1 MTYVITEC
9 CVAAFIDYAQLL
21 LLGAIAGLTIFLGLP
36 MALLRN
42 VSRMKKGFLNALAMG
57 ILVFLITDV
66 LSAAWQPTKLA
77 AVAGYTG
84 KGPVIDAAIDLL
96 ALFGGLGLGLL
107 GLALYEQRYLRRI
120 ISTKKR
126 LATAEDNNNQGKPN
140 PIGPQDKTQQ
150 QHGAEIF
157 TSPRHLATMI
167 AVGIGLHNFSE
178 GLAIGQSY
186 ASGAVALAVV
196 LIVGFGAHNATE
208 GFGIAGPLTGIP
220 EKTHISCLAKM
231 GIIGGSPTFIGTLV
245 GNVWVSQ
252 LTYIMFLSLA
262 GGALIYVTLLMY
274 NTARRES
281 RNDLLMVGLFI
292 GILAGFL
299 THLSVTLGGA

>member
-1 MTYVITEC
+1 M
-9 CVAAFIDYAQLL
+9 IDYAQLL
-21 LLGAIAGLTIFLGLP
+21 LLGSIAGLTIFLGLP

-57 ILVFLITDV
+57 ILIFLITDV

-84 KGPVIDAAIDLL
+84 KGPVTDAVIDLL

-120 ISTKKR
+120 ISTRKK
-126 LATAEDNNNQGKPN
+126 LAAREENNDQGKPN
-140 PIGPQDKTQQ
+140 PVGPQDKTQQ

-220 EKTHISCLAKM
+220 EKTQISFLAKM

-245 GNVWVSQ
+245 GSVWVSQ

-292 GILAGFL
+292 GLLAGFITDL
-299 THLSVTLGGA
+299 IVTLGGA

>member
-1 MTYVITEC
+1 L
-9 CVAAFIDYAQLL
+9 IDYAQLL

-36 MALLRN
+36 MALLQN

-57 ILVFLITDV
+57 ILIFLITDV
-66 LSAAWQPTKLA
+66 LSAAWQPTKVA
-77 AVAGYTG
+77 AVSGYTG
-84 KGPVIDAAIDLL
+84 KGPVTDAAIDLF

-120 ISTKKR
+120 ISAKKK
-126 LATAEDNNNQGKPN
+126 LGVGEENNGDRGVKSN
-140 PIGPQDKTQQ
+140 PTSVRDKTTQ
-150 QHGAEIF
+150 QHGSELF
-157 TSPRHLATMI
+157 SSPHHLATMI

-186 ASGAVALAVV
+186 ASGMVALAVV

-208 GFGIAGPLTGIP
+208 GFGIAGPLTGIS
-220 EKTHISCLAKM
+220 EKPQISFLVKM

-245 GNVWVSQ
+245 GSIWVSQ

-281 RNDLLMVGLFI
+281 RNDLIMVGLFI
-292 GILAGFL
+292 GLLAGFL
-299 THLSVTLGGA
+299 TDLIVSLGGA

>member
-1 MTYVITEC
+1 
-9 CVAAFIDYAQLL
+9 
-21 LLGAIAGLTIFLGLP
+21 

-57 ILVFLITDV
+57 ILLFLITDV

-77 AVAGYTG
+77 AIAGYSG
-84 KGPVIDAAIDLL
+84 KGPAADAAIDLL

-120 ISTKKR
+120 ISKR
-126 LATAEDNNNQGKPN
+126 LVAADEKDDNGGKGN
-140 PIGPQDKTQQ
+140 RVGLHEGRQQ
-150 QHGAEIF
+150 QQGAELF
-157 TSPRHLATMI
+157 GSPHHLATMI

-208 GFGIAGPLTGIP
+208 GFGIAGPLTGIS
-220 EKTHISCLAKM
+220 EKPQISFLVKM

-245 GNVWVSQ
+245 GSVWVSQ

-262 GGALIYVTLLMY
+262 GGALVYVTLLMY

-281 RNDLLMVGLFI
+281 RNDLIMVGIFI
-292 GILAGFL
+292 GLLAGFL
-299 THLSVTLGGA
+299 TDLIVSIGGA

>member
-1 MTYVITEC
+1 L
-9 CVAAFIDYAQLL
+9 IDYAQLL
-21 LLGAIAGLTIFLGLP
+21 LLGSIAGLTIFLGLP

-57 ILVFLITDV
+57 ILIFLITDV

-77 AVAGYTG
+77 AVAGYMG
-84 KGPVIDAAIDLL
+84 KGPAADATIDLL

-120 ISTKKR
+120 ISTKKK
-126 LATAEDNNNQGKPN
+126 AAAAEENNGNLGVKASPVR
-140 PIGPQDKTQQ
+140 PQDRTLQ
-150 QHGAEIF
+150 QHGAELF
-157 TSPRHLATMI
+157 SNPRHLATMI

-208 GFGIAGPLTGIP
+208 GFGIAGPLTGIS
-220 EKTHISCLAKM
+220 EKPQISFLVKM

-245 GNVWVSQ
+245 GSVWVSQ

-281 RNDLLMVGLFI
+281 RNDLIMVGLFI
-292 GILAGFL
+292 GLIAGFL
-299 THLSVTLGGA
+299 TDLIVSLGGV

>member
-1 MTYVITEC
+1 M
-9 CVAAFIDYAQLL
+9 IDYVQLL

-36 MALLRN
+36 MALMPN

-57 ILVFLITDV
+57 ILLFLIIDV

-84 KGPVIDAAIDLL
+84 KGPATDGVIDLL

-120 ISTKKR
+120 ISTKKK
-126 LATAEDNNNQGKPN
+126 LAAADENNDNRGGKSN
-140 PIGPQDKTQQ
+140 PVVSRDKIPQ
-150 QHGAEIF
+150 QHGSELF
-157 TSPRHLATMI
+157 GDPRHLATMI

-178 GLAIGQSY
+178 GLAIGQSF

-208 GFGIAGPLTGIP
+208 GFGIAGPLTGIT
-220 EKTHISCLAKM
+220 EKTQISFLVKM

-245 GNVWVSQ
+245 GSIWVSQ

-299 THLSVTLGGA
+299 TDLIVTLGGA

>member
-1 MTYVITEC
+1 M
-9 CVAAFIDYAQLL
+9 IDYAQLL
-21 LLGAIAGLTIFLGLP
+21 LLGAVAGLTIFLGVP
-36 MALLRN
+36 MALLPN

-66 LSAAWQPTKLA
+66 LSHAWDPTKIA
-77 AVAGYTG
+77 AVAGFTG
-84 KGPVIDAAIDLL
+84 NGPVADAAIDLL

-120 ISTKKR
+120 ISTNKK
-126 LATAEDNNNQGKPN
+126 LANSEENTGLGASKASAKPDSA
-140 PIGPQDKTQQ
+140 PQ
-150 QHGAEIF
+150 QHGSELF
-157 TSPRHLATMI
+157 SSPHHLATMI

-178 GLAIGQSY
+178 GLAIGQSFV
-186 ASGAVALAVV
+186 SGAVALAVV

-208 GFGIAGPLTGIP
+208 GFGIAGPLTGIAKKP
-220 EKTHISCLAKM
+220 EVSFLVKM
-231 GIIGGSPTFIGTLV
+231 GIIGGGPTFIGTIV
-245 GNVWVSQ
+245 GSLWVSQ
-252 LTYIMFLSLA
+252 LTYILFLSLA

-292 GILAGFL
+292 GLLAGFL
-299 THLSVTLGGA
+299 TDLIVTLGGA

>member
-1 MTYVITEC
+1 
-9 CVAAFIDYAQLL
+9 
-21 LLGAIAGLTIFLGLP
+21 
-36 MALLRN
+36 MALLPN

-57 ILVFLITDV
+57 ILIFLITDV
-66 LSAAWQPTKLA
+66 LSAAWQPTKFA

-84 KGPVIDAAIDLL
+84 KGPIANAVIDLL

-120 ISTKKR
+120 ISTRKKLGAR
-126 LATAEDNNNQGKPN
+126 EGNNDNHQVRSN
-140 PIGPQDKTQQ
+140 PVGSPDKVEQ
-150 QHGAEIF
+150 QHGAELF
-157 TSPRHLATMI
+157 TSPHHLATMI

-178 GLAIGQSY
+178 GLAIGQSF

-208 GFGIAGPLTGIP
+208 GFGIAGPLSGIP
-220 EKTHISCLAKM
+220 EKTQISLLVKM

-245 GNVWVSQ
+245 GSIWVSQ

-281 RNDLLMVGLFI
+281 RNDLLMVGLVI
-292 GILAGFL
+292 GLLAGFL
-299 THLSVTLGGA
+299 TDLIVALGGA

>member
-1 MTYVITEC
+1 M
-9 CVAAFIDYAQLL
+9 IDYAQLL

-77 AVAGYTG
+77 AVTGYTG
-84 KGPVIDAAIDLL
+84 KGPVLDAAIDLL

-126 LATAEDNNNQGKPN
+126 LATAEDNNNERGKSN
-140 PIGPQDKTQQ
+140 PAIPRDRMPQ
-150 QHGAEIF
+150 QHGVELF
-157 TSPRHLATMI
+157 GNPQHLATMI

-208 GFGIAGPLTGIP
+208 GFGIAGPLTGIS
-220 EKTHISCLAKM
+220 EKPQISFLAKM
-231 GIIGGSPTFIGTLV
+231 GVIGGSPTFIGTLV
-245 GNVWVSQ
+245 GSVWVSQ

-292 GILAGFL
+292 GLLGGFL
-299 THLSVTLGGA
+299 TDLIVTLGGA

>member
-1 MTYVITEC
+1 
-9 CVAAFIDYAQLL
+9 

-36 MALLRN
+36 MALMPN

-57 ILVFLITDV
+57 ILLFLIIDV

-84 KGPVIDAAIDLL
+84 KGPVTDAVIDLL

-120 ISTKKR
+120 ISTKKK
-126 LATAEDNNNQGKPN
+126 LAAADENNNNPGGKSN
-140 PIGPQDKTQQ
+140 PVVSRDKIPQ
-150 QHGAEIF
+150 QHGAELF
-157 TSPRHLATMI
+157 GNPRHLATMI

-208 GFGIAGPLTGIP
+208 GFGIAGPLTGIS
-220 EKTHISCLAKM
+220 EKPKISFLIKM
-231 GIIGGSPTFIGTLV
+231 GIIGGSPTFIGTIV
-245 GNVWVSQ
+245 GSVWVSQ

-281 RNDLLMVGLFI
+281 RNDLIMVGLFI
-292 GILAGFL
+292 GLLAGFL
-299 THLSVTLGGA
+299 TDLIVSLGGA

>member
-1 MTYVITEC
+1 M
-9 CVAAFIDYAQLL
+9 IDYVQLL

-36 MALLRN
+36 MALMPN

-57 ILVFLITDV
+57 ILLFLIIDV

-84 KGPVIDAAIDLL
+84 KGPATDGVIDLL

-120 ISTKKR
+120 ISTKKK
-126 LATAEDNNNQGKPN
+126 LAAADENNDNRGGKSN
-140 PIGPQDKTQQ
+140 PVVSRDKISQ
-150 QHGAEIF
+150 QHGSELF
-157 TSPRHLATMI
+157 GDPRHLATMI

-178 GLAIGQSY
+178 GLAIGQSF

-208 GFGIAGPLTGIP
+208 GFGIAGPLTGIT
-220 EKTHISCLAKM
+220 EKTQISFLVKM

-245 GNVWVSQ
+245 GSIWVSQ

-299 THLSVTLGGA
+299 TDLIVTLGGA

>member
-1 MTYVITEC
+1 M
-9 CVAAFIDYAQLL
+9 IDYAQLL
-21 LLGAIAGLTIFLGLP
+21 LLGAIAGVTIFLGLP
-36 MALLRN
+36 MALMLN

-57 ILVFLITDV
+57 ILLFLIIDV

-84 KGPVIDAAIDLL
+84 KGPVTDAVIDLL

-120 ISTKKR
+120 ISTKRK
-126 LATAEDNNNQGKPN
+126 LAAADENNDNRGGKSN
-140 PIGPQDKTQQ
+140 PVVSRDKIPQ
-150 QHGAEIF
+150 QHGAELF
-157 TSPRHLATMI
+157 GNPRHLATMI

-178 GLAIGQSY
+178 GLAIGQSF

-208 GFGIAGPLTGIP
+208 GFGIAGPLTGIT
-220 EKTHISCLAKM
+220 EKTQISFLVKM

-245 GNVWVSQ
+245 GSIWVSQ

-299 THLSVTLGGA
+299 TDLIVTLGGA

>member
-1 MTYVITEC
+1 L
-9 CVAAFIDYAQLL
+9 IDYAQLL

-36 MALLRN
+36 MALLKN
-42 VSRMKKGFLNALAMG
+42 VSRTKKGFLNALAMG
-57 ILVFLITDV
+57 ILIFLITDV

-77 AVAGYTG
+77 AVNGYMG
-84 KGPVIDAAIDLL
+84 RGPATDAIIDLV

-120 ISTKKR
+120 ISTKKK
-126 LATAEDNNNQGKPN
+126 LGAAEENSDERGGKSN
-140 PIGPQDKTQQ
+140 PTGARDKITQ
-150 QHGAEIF
+150 QHGSELF
-157 TSPRHLATMI
+157 SNPHHLATMI

-208 GFGIAGPLTGIP
+208 GFGIAGPLTGIS
-220 EKTHISCLAKM
+220 EKPQISFLAKM

-245 GNVWVSQ
+245 GSVWVSQ

-281 RNDLLMVGLFI
+281 RNDLIMVGLFI
-292 GILAGFL
+292 GLLAGFL
-299 THLSVTLGGA
+299 TDLIVSLGGA

>member
-1 MTYVITEC
+1 M
-9 CVAAFIDYAQLL
+9 IDYAQLL

-36 MALLRN
+36 MALLQN

-77 AVAGYTG
+77 AVTSYAGR
-84 KGPVIDAAIDLL
+84 GPFTDAAIDLL

-120 ISTKKR
+120 ISTQKKQ
-126 LATAEDNNNQGKPN
+126 AVAEENSNGPGGKSSSASPR
-140 PIGPQDKTQQ
+140 DKIQQ
-150 QHGAEIF
+150 QHGAELF
-157 TSPRHLATMI
+157 SSPHHLATMI

-186 ASGAVALAVV
+186 VSPVSGGVALALV

-208 GFGIAGPLTGIP
+208 GFGIAGPLTGIAKKP
-220 EKTHISCLAKM
+220 EVSFLVKM

-245 GNVWVSQ
+245 GSIWVSQ
-252 LTYIMFLSLA
+252 LTYIMFLALA

-292 GILAGFL
+292 GIIAGFL
-299 THLSVTLGGA
+299 TDLIVTLGGA

>member
-1 MTYVITEC
+1 M
-9 CVAAFIDYAQLL
+9 IDYAQLL
-21 LLGAIAGLTIFLGLP
+21 LLGAIAGVTIFLGLP
-36 MALLRN
+36 MALMLN

-57 ILVFLITDV
+57 ILLFLIIDV

-84 KGPVIDAAIDLL
+84 KGPVTDAVIDLL

-120 ISTKKR
+120 ISTKRK
-126 LATAEDNNNQGKPN
+126 LAAADENNNRGGKSN
-140 PIGPQDKTQQ
+140 PVVSRDKIPQ
-150 QHGAEIF
+150 QHGAELF
-157 TSPRHLATMI
+157 GNPRHLATMI

-178 GLAIGQSY
+178 GLAIGQSF

-208 GFGIAGPLTGIP
+208 GFGIAGPLTGIT
-220 EKTHISCLAKM
+220 EKTQISFLVKM

-245 GNVWVSQ
+245 GSIWVSQ

-299 THLSVTLGGA
+299 TDLIVTLGGA

>member
-1 MTYVITEC
+1 
-9 CVAAFIDYAQLL
+9 
-21 LLGAIAGLTIFLGLP
+21 
-36 MALLRN
+36 
-42 VSRMKKGFLNALAMG
+42 
-57 ILVFLITDV
+57 
-66 LSAAWQPTKLA
+66 
-77 AVAGYTG
+77 
-84 KGPVIDAAIDLL
+84 
-96 ALFGGLGLGLL
+96 L

-120 ISTKKR
+120 ISTRKK
-126 LATAEDNNNQGKPN
+126 LAAREENNDRGKPN
-140 PIGPQDKTQQ
+140 PVGPQDKTQQ
-150 QHGAEIF
+150 QHGADIF

-186 ASGAVALAVV
+186 ATPGAVGLALV

-208 GFGIAGPLTGIP
+208 GFGIAGPLTGIS
-220 EKTHISCLAKM
+220 EKPQISFLAKM

-245 GNVWVSQ
+245 GSLWVSQ

-292 GILAGFL
+292 GLLAGFL
-299 THLSVTLGGA
+299 TDLIVTLGGA

>member
-1 MTYVITEC
+1 L
-9 CVAAFIDYAQLL
+9 IDYAQLL
-21 LLGAIAGLTIFLGLP
+21 VLGAIAGLTIFLGLP
-36 MALLRN
+36 MALLPN

-77 AVAGYTG
+77 AVNGYMG
-84 KGPVIDAAIDLL
+84 KGPVTDAVIDLL

-120 ISTKKR
+120 ISTKKK
-126 LATAEDNNNQGKPN
+126 LVAAEENNDNHGGN
-140 PIGPQDKTQQ
+140 PSPVVPRDKRPQ
-150 QHGAEIF
+150 QHGSELF
-157 TSPRHLATMI
+157 GNPRHLATMI

-208 GFGIAGPLTGIP
+208 GFGIAGPLTGIS
-220 EKTHISCLAKM
+220 EKPQISFLVKM

-245 GNVWVSQ
+245 GSVWVSQ

-281 RNDLLMVGLFI
+281 RNDLIMVGIFI
-292 GILAGFL
+292 GLLAGFL
-299 THLSVTLGGA
+299 TDLIVSLRGA

>member
-1 MTYVITEC
+1 M
-9 CVAAFIDYAQLL
+9 IDYAQLL
-21 LLGAIAGLTIFLGLP
+21 LLGAVAGLTIFLGLP
-36 MALLRN
+36 MALLPN

-57 ILVFLITDV
+57 IIVFLITDV

-126 LATAEDNNNQGKPN
+126 LATAEDNNNERGKSN
-140 PIGPQDKTQQ
+140 PATPRDKMPQ
-150 QHGAEIF
+150 QHGVELF
-157 TSPRHLATMI
+157 GNPQHLATMI

-208 GFGIAGPLTGIP
+208 GFGIAGPLTGISQKP
-220 EKTHISCLAKM
+220 EISFLAKM

-245 GNVWVSQ
+245 GSVWVSK

-299 THLSVTLGGA
+299 TDLIVTLGGA

>member
-1 MTYVITEC
+1 M
-9 CVAAFIDYAQLL
+9 IDYAQLL

-57 ILVFLITDV
+57 ILIFLITDV

-77 AVAGYTG
+77 AVTGYTG
-84 KGPVIDAAIDLL
+84 RGPAIDGAIDLL

-120 ISTKKR
+120 ISIKKK
-126 LATAEDNNNQGKPN
+126 LAAAEENGDNHRGNPSPVGSQGKMP
-140 PIGPQDKTQQ
+140 Q
-150 QHGAEIF
+150 QHGAELF
-157 TSPRHLATMI
+157 GSPRHLATMI

-208 GFGIAGPLTGIP
+208 GFGIAGPLTGIS
-220 EKTHISCLAKM
+220 EKPQISFLAKM

-245 GNVWVSQ
+245 GSVWVSQ

-281 RNDLLMVGLFI
+281 RNDLIMVGLFI
-292 GILAGFL
+292 GLLAGFL
-299 THLSVTLGGA
+299 TDLIVSLGGA

>member
-1 MTYVITEC
+1 M
-9 CVAAFIDYAQLL
+9 IDYAQLL
-21 LLGAIAGLTIFLGLP
+21 LLGAIAGVTIFLGLP
-36 MALLRN
+36 MALMLN

-57 ILVFLITDV
+57 ILLFLIIDV

-84 KGPVIDAAIDLL
+84 KGPVTDAVIDLL

-120 ISTKKR
+120 ISTKRK
-126 LATAEDNNNQGKPN
+126 LAAADENNNRGGKSN
-140 PIGPQDKTQQ
+140 PVVSRDKIPQ
-150 QHGAEIF
+150 QHGAELF
-157 TSPRHLATMI
+157 GNPRHLATMI

-208 GFGIAGPLTGIP
+208 GFGIAGPLTGIT
-220 EKTHISCLAKM
+220 EKTQISFLVKM

-245 GNVWVSQ
+245 GSIWVSQ

-299 THLSVTLGGA
+299 TDLIVTLGGA

>member
-1 MTYVITEC
+1 L
-9 CVAAFIDYAQLL
+9 IDYAQLL

-36 MALLRN
+36 MALLQN

-84 KGPVIDAAIDLL
+84 KGPVMDAAVDLL

-126 LATAEDNNNQGKPN
+126 LSTAEDNNNEGGKSN
-140 PIGPQDKTQQ
+140 PAIPRDKMPQ
-150 QHGAEIF
+150 QHGVELF
-157 TSPRHLATMI
+157 GNPQHLATMI

-208 GFGIAGPLTGIP
+208 GFGIAGPLTGIS
-220 EKTHISCLAKM
+220 EKPQVAFLAKM
-231 GIIGGSPTFIGTLV
+231 GIIGGSPTFIGTIV
-245 GNVWVSQ
+245 GSLWVSQ
-252 LTYIMFLSLA
+252 LTYILFLSLA

-292 GILAGFL
+292 GLLAGFIADL
-299 THLSVTLGGA
+299 IVSLGGA

>member
-1 MTYVITEC
+1 M
-9 CVAAFIDYAQLL
+9 IDYAQLL

-36 MALLRN
+36 MALLQN

-57 ILVFLITDV
+57 ILIFLITDV
-66 LSAAWQPTKLA
+66 LSAAWQPTKFA
-77 AVAGYTG
+77 AV
-84 KGPVIDAAIDLL
+84 KGPATDAAIDLL

-120 ISTKKR
+120 ISTKKK
-126 LATAEDNNNQGKPN
+126 LAAVEESNDNHGGKSTPV
-140 PIGPQDKTQQ
+140 GPPDKIPQ
-150 QHGAEIF
+150 QHGTELLG
-157 TSPRHLATMI
+157 SPHHLATMI

-186 ASGAVALAVV
+186 ATPGAVGLAVV

-208 GFGIAGPLTGIP
+208 GFGIAGPLTGISKKP
-220 EKTHISCLAKM
+220 EVSFLVKM
-231 GIIGGSPTFIGTLV
+231 GIIGGSPTFLGTLV
-245 GNVWVSQ
+245 GSIWVSQ

-281 RNDLLMVGLFI
+281 RNDLIMVGLFI
-292 GILAGFL
+292 GLLAGFL
-299 THLSVTLGGA
+299 TDLIVSLGGA

>member
-1 MTYVITEC
+1 M
-9 CVAAFIDYAQLL
+9 IDYAQLL

-36 MALLRN
+36 MALLPN

-57 ILVFLITDV
+57 ILVFLIIDV

-77 AVAGYTG
+77 AIAGYTG
-84 KGPVIDAAIDLL
+84 KGPSTDAFIDLL
-96 ALFGGLGLGLL
+96 AMFGGLGLGLL

-120 ISTKKR
+120 ISTKKK
-126 LATAEDNNNQGKPN
+126 LANSEESNDPGASNASAKPDTV
-140 PIGPQDKTQQ
+140 PQ
-150 QHGAEIF
+150 QHGAELF
-157 TSPRHLATMI
+157 TNPHHLATMI

-186 ASGAVALAVV
+186 ASGAIALAVV

-208 GFGIAGPLTGIP
+208 GFGIAGPLTGIAKKP
-220 EKTHISCLAKM
+220 QVSFLIKM
-231 GIIGGSPTFIGTLV
+231 GIIGGSPTFLGTIV
-245 GNVWVSQ
+245 GSVWVSQ
-252 LTYIMFLSLA
+252 LTYVLFLSLA

-292 GILAGFL
+292 GLLAGFITDL
-299 THLSVTLGGA
+299 IVSLGGA

>member
-1 MTYVITEC
+1 
-9 CVAAFIDYAQLL
+9 
-21 LLGAIAGLTIFLGLP
+21 
-36 MALLRN
+36 MALLPN

-77 AVAGYTG
+77 AVTGYTG

-107 GLALYEQRYLRRI
+107 GLALYEARYLRRI

-126 LATAEDNNNQGKPN
+126 LATPEDNNNEGGKSN
-140 PIGPQDKTQQ
+140 PAIPRDKMSQ
-150 QHGAEIF
+150 QHGVELF
-157 TSPRHLATMI
+157 GNPQHLATMI

-208 GFGIAGPLTGIP
+208 GFGIAGPLTGIS
-220 EKTHISCLAKM
+220 EKPQISFLAKM

-245 GNVWVSQ
+245 GSVWVSQ

-281 RNDLLMVGLFI
+281 RNDLIMVGLFI
-292 GILAGFL
+292 GLLAGFL
-299 THLSVTLGGA
+299 TDLIVSLGGA

>member
-1 MTYVITEC
+1 L
-9 CVAAFIDYAQLL
+9 IDYAQLL

-36 MALLRN
+36 MALLPN

-84 KGPVIDAAIDLL
+84 KGPVTDAVIDLL

-120 ISTKKR
+120 ISTRKK
-126 LATAEDNNNQGKPN
+126 LAAREENSDQGKPN
-140 PIGPQDKTQQ
+140 PVAPQDKTQQ

-220 EKTHISCLAKM
+220 EKTQISFLAKM

-245 GNVWVSQ
+245 GSVWVSQ

-292 GILAGFL
+292 GILAGFVTDL
-299 THLSVTLGGA
+299 IVTLGGA

>member
-1 MTYVITEC
+1 L
-9 CVAAFIDYAQLL
+9 IDYAQLL

-36 MALLRN
+36 MALLPN

-84 KGPVIDAAIDLL
+84 KGPVTDAVIDLL

-120 ISTKKR
+120 ISTRKK
-126 LATAEDNNNQGKPN
+126 LAAREENNDQGKPN
-140 PIGPQDKTQQ
+140 PAGPQDKTQQ

-220 EKTHISCLAKM
+220 EKTQISFLAKM

-245 GNVWVSQ
+245 GSVWVSQ

-281 RNDLLMVGLFI
+281 RNDLIMVGLFI
-292 GILAGFL
+292 GLLAGFL
-299 THLSVTLGGA
+299 ADLIVSLGGA

>member
-1 MTYVITEC
+1 
-9 CVAAFIDYAQLL
+9 
-21 LLGAIAGLTIFLGLP
+21 
-36 MALLRN
+36 MALLRK

-57 ILVFLITDV
+57 IIVFLITDV

-77 AVAGYTG
+77 AVIGYTG
-84 KGPVIDAAIDLL
+84 KGSVTDAAIDLL

-126 LATAEDNNNQGKPN
+126 LATAEDNNNEGGKSDPAI
-140 PIGPQDKTQQ
+140 PRDKTPQ
-150 QHGAEIF
+150 QHGVELF
-157 TSPRHLATMI
+157 GNPQHLATMI

-208 GFGIAGPLTGIP
+208 GFGIAGPLTGIS
-220 EKTHISCLAKM
+220 EKPQISFLARM

-245 GNVWVSQ
+245 GSIRVSQ

-281 RNDLLMVGLFI
+281 RNDLIMVGLFI
-292 GILAGFL
+292 GLLAGFL
-299 THLSVTLGGA
+299 TDLIVSLGGA

>member
-1 MTYVITEC
+1 L
-9 CVAAFIDYAQLL
+9 IDYVQLL

-36 MALLRN
+36 MALMPN

-57 ILVFLITDV
+57 ILLFLIIDV

-84 KGPVIDAAIDLL
+84 KGPATDGVIDLL

-120 ISTKKR
+120 ISTKKK
-126 LATAEDNNNQGKPN
+126 LAAADENNDNRGGKSN
-140 PIGPQDKTQQ
+140 PVVSRDKISQ
-150 QHGAEIF
+150 QHGSELF
-157 TSPRHLATMI
+157 GDPRHLATMI

-178 GLAIGQSY
+178 GLAIGQSF

-208 GFGIAGPLTGIP
+208 GFGIAGPLTGIT
-220 EKTHISCLAKM
+220 EKTQISFLVKM

-245 GNVWVSQ
+245 GSIWVSQ

-299 THLSVTLGGA
+299 TDLIVTLGGA